1 MSKAMLRKLL
11 YLIGMV
17 ITVFVV
23 DKLTGSDT
31 VIIISAIIMSTLT
44 LIDVVEEN

>member
-1 MSKAMLRKLL
+1 MSNAMLRKLL

-23 DKLTGSDT
+23 DRLTGSDT
-31 VIIISAIIMSTLT
+31 VIIISAIMSTLT